1 MGSSEDLDGDGGRNL
16 VVGEHAV
23 GGADE
28 SPIGVIERED
38 GVRAGCH
45 DDLVLAARPDGD
57 DRDPGWLTVG
67 APDVGRVDPLRLQR
81 GDGALAIGVSPDQAD
96 HAHPDAGASGGDRLV
111 GSLPT
116 VMARETSAEHGLA
129 G

>member
-1 MGSSEDLDGDGGRNL
+1 MKDLRGAVVVITGASTGIGRAAALAFARRGS
-16 VVGEHAV
+16 
-23 GGADE
+23 
-28 SPIGVIERED
+28 
-38 GVRAGCH
+38 
-45 DDLVLAARPDGD
+45 DLVLAARPDGD

-67 APDVGRVDPLRLQR
+67 APDVGRVDPLRFQR
-81 GDGALAIGVSPDQAD
+81 GDGAFAIGVSPDQAD

-116 VMARETSAEHGLA
+116 MMAREASAEHGLA